1 MASST
6 NSHQFGAG
14 IQTEA
19 INKLGDLL
27 SDTDNSPVFT
37 VFLKKM
43 NQKRSPSDTILC
55 LELLLAPIA
64 QEDRASVS

>member
-1 MASST
+1 MAKET

-27 SDTDNSPVFT
+27 SDTDNSPGFHR
-37 VFLKKM
+37 FSEKDESKKVA
-43 NQKRSPSDTILC
+43 I
-55 LELLLAPIA
+55 
-64 QEDRASVS
+64 